1 MAIFGKR
8 KDEPQEA
15 QVQTSPVDEFVPP
28 EELPEVEEDSA
39 NAGFG
44 IPMVSAA
51 PPGNKA
57 EESAENLAP
66 VFVKISKYKDIL
78 NTVNYLKMGFGVIKS
93 QISILSK
100 LIKMERDNMDLLYA
114 ALEKVGGQLNK
125 LDSDFTK
132 PVDFMRE
139 VADMKVQDV
148 RGLES
153 SMDDLKSQIE
163 KLKSEVETLA

>member
-1 MAIFGKR
+1 MAIFGKP
-8 KDEPQEA
+8 KEELDEARVAE
-15 QVQTSPVDEFVPP
+15 TPVDEFVPP
-28 EELPEVEEDSA
+28 SELPEVEDSA
-39 NAGFG
+39 GAGFG
-44 IPMVSAA
+44 IPTE
-51 PPGNKA
+51 PENKA

-66 VFVKISKYKDIL
+66 VFVKVSKYKDIL

-93 QISILSK
+93 QIAILSK
-100 LIKMERDNMDLLYA
+100 LIKLERDNMDLLYA

-139 VADMKVQDV
+139 VADMKVQDM

-153 SMDDLKSQIE
+153 AMEDLKTQIE
-163 KLKSEVETLA
+163 KLRSEVETLA

>member
-1 MAIFGKR
+1 MAIFGKW
-8 KDEPQEA
+8 KDKLDEPATREA
-15 QVQTSPVDEFVPP
+15 PVDEFVPP
-28 EELPEVEEDSA
+28 SDLPEVEENSA
-39 NAGFG
+39 DMNMGVPA
-44 IPMVSAA
+44 IAPM
-51 PPGNKA
+51 PPEKRA

-114 ALEKVGGQLNK
+114 ALEKVSGQLNK